1 MVKMILVVSLR
12 VIQMVVFKKNM
23 IRGGRPSIIKK
34 MKL

>member
-23 IRGGRPSIIKK
+23 IRGGRPSMIKK